1 MRVFRLTRAVHANL
15 DGEGARLHGGRWTSP
30 GRRAVYVAGSAS
42 LALLEVLVH
51 LDLTVD
57 LLPDDYVMMEIDVP
71 ETVAIEHI
79 EFDRPPDAFDFRAAG
94 DAWLDVA
101 RTAFLSVPSMIVPQ
115 DRNGIINPAHPD
127 AAGIVVIAATP
138 FRFDPRLAGPLSP
151 TGRGLG

>member
-15 DGEGARLHGGRWTSP
+15 DGEGSRLFGGRWTSP

-51 LDLTVD
+51 LDLPPD

-71 ETVAIEHI
+71 ETVAVRHVT
-79 EFDRPPDAFDFRAAG
+79 FDGRPGETFDFRAVG
-94 DAWLDVA
+94 DAWLADA
-101 RTAFLSVPSMIVPQ
+101 ETAFLSVPSVIVPH

-127 AAGIVVIAATP
+127 AAGITVIGTTP
-138 FRFDPRLAGPLSP
+138 FKFDPRLM
-151 TGRGLG
+151 

>member
-15 DGEGARLHGGRWTSP
+15 DGEGSRLRGGRWTSP

-51 LDLTVD
+51 LDLTPD

-71 ETVAIEHI
+71 PTVAIQHVNLA
-79 EFDRPPDAFDFRAAG
+79 RTPDATFDFRAVG
-94 DAWLDVA
+94 DAWLDKA
-101 RTAFLSVPSMIVPQ
+101 ETAFLSVYSVLVPH

-127 AAGIVVIAATP
+127 AAGIAIIGTTP
-138 FRFDPRLAGPLSP
+138 FKFDPRLM
-151 TGRGLG
+151 